1 MGCQKPRFVVS
12 DRDIEVDNGW
22 VNTHSPVSKKLYA
35 KGYSVGGY
43 IDNGVPKYVLYRTS
57 DEQGRFTYVRIH
69 EFDTNEEL
77 NNVVKLLLDDEET

>member
-1 MGCQKPRFVVS
+1 MS

-43 IDNGVPKYVLYRTS
+43 IDNLKPKYVLYSLNDGGKFAR
-57 DEQGRFTYVRIH
+57 VH
-69 EFDTNEEL
+69 EFDSTEEL
-77 NNVVKLLLDDEET
+77 NRMVKLLLDE

>member
-1 MGCQKPRFVVS
+1 MS

-43 IDNGVPKYVLYRTS
+43 IDNGVAKYVLYRT
-57 DEQGRFTYVRIH
+57 DDGKFERVH
-69 EFDTNEEL
+69 EFNTNEEL
-77 NNVVKLLLDDEET
+77 NTMVKLLIEEGD